1 MKKLAFKGLAL
12 AMVLLFV
19 LSAAAVA
26 KPKQKVEK
34 AKVKSEV
41 QLKQEKELRNREI
54 TKTKTA
60 EAGKAAV
67 KEFNGKVVLNK
78 KEMKFDVPPVIKEG
92 RTLIPVRA
100 IMNGFGATVT
110 WDEVSKAVYVEKG
123 DVKITIV
130 VGSPIVYVNDKPV
143 TLDVSAQIINSRT
156 FVPLRFLSEALG
168 KKVDYDEKTGDITI
182 EEGQEEAENDL
193 DEAELNEND
202 LDEGELNEEVEDE
215 AAAGENA
222 GSEQDE
228 GVQDETNDLG
238 NEQQT
243 NNEE

>member
-12 AMVLLFV
+12 ALVLLFV

-26 KPKQKVEK
+26 MPKQKVEK

-60 EAGKAAV
+60 EAVKAAV
-67 KEFNGKVVLNK
+67 KEFKGKVVLNK

-110 WDEVSKAVYVEKG
+110 WDEVSKAVYVENG

-130 VGSPIVYVNDKPV
+130 VGSLTVYVNDKPV
-143 TLDVSAQIINSRT
+143 TLDVPAQIINSRT

-182 EEGQEEAENDL
+182 EEGQEEVEDDL
-193 DEAELNEND
+193 DEAELNE
-202 LDEGELNEEVEDE
+202 EVED
-215 AAAGENA
+215 AAAAEENA

-228 GVQDETNDLG
+228 GVQDETNDLE